1 MKITNVRVISLSAVL
16 PEDKRWRSDQGTILK
31 FDGAMV
37 KVETDDGISGH
48 GPIYGAVPVVKAAVE
63 QRLKQLLVGEDPTR
77 IEYLWEKMYSGSR
90 LSIALREGRS
100 VPTPASGARGDN
112 IVAISGIDVALWD
125 IAGRAL
131 GVPIYKLLGGK
142 VRDTIRGYASG
153 GWATGEAA
161 GEEIKGY
168 VAKGFNAI
176 KMRIGGMDKSL
187 GDSINRVAAVRKA
200 VSPDVEI
207 MLDAHGSMGVAHAIK
222 LAKAM
227 EQFNVTWLEEPVSP
241 DDKKGMAEV
250 RAASSTPIAAGEREF
265 TRYDFRD
272 LIEARA
278 VDWLQPDIAVC
289 GGMSE
294 IRRICALASAYNI
307 PVAPHVW
314 GSACIF
320 AASLQLAAA
329 TPNIP
334 IFETSQAPLHP
345 LLWDMTE
352 PKFKVEKGYVTVP
365 EGPGLG
371 VDFDPE
377 MEKRFPYADMPSL
390 APF

>member
-1 MKITNVRVISLSAVL
+1 MKITNVRVFELSAVL
-16 PEDKRWRSDQGTILK
+16 PEDKGWRSDHGTRLK
-31 FDGAMV
+31 FDTAMV
-37 KVETDDGISGH
+37 KVDTDEGISGY
-48 GPIYGAVPVVKAAVE
+48 GPTYGTAPVVKAAVE
-63 QRLKQLLVGEDPTR
+63 QRLKQLLLGEDPTR

-100 VPTPASGARGDN
+100 VPTPASGARGEN
-112 IVAISGIDVALWD
+112 MIAISGIDVALWD

-131 GVPIYKLLGGK
+131 GVPIYKLLGGM
-142 VRDTIRGYASG
+142 VRDKIRGYASG

-161 GEEIKGY
+161 GEEIAGY

-187 GDSINRVAAVRKA
+187 NESITRVAAVRKA
-200 VSPDVEI
+200 VGPDIQI

-227 EQFNVTWLEEPVSP
+227 EQFNCTWLEEPVTP

-250 RAASSTPIAAGEREF
+250 RAASSTPIASGECEF
-265 TRYDFRD
+265 TRYSFRD
-272 LIEARA
+272 LIDARA

-289 GGMSE
+289 GGMTE
-294 IRRICALASAYNI
+294 IRKICALASAHNL

-320 AASLQLAAA
+320 AATLQLAAA

-352 PKFKVEKGYVTVP
+352 PKFKVENGYVHVP
-365 EGPGLG
+365 QGPGLG
-371 VDFDPE
+371 VELDPD
-377 MEKRFPYADMPSL
+377 MEKRFPYADIPAL
-390 APF
+390 IPF